1 MRLSRTTFSTQ
12 ATGTQSQYADKVKRM
27 SLNIEMKKLHNLL
40 LTVLI
45 VSAGAVVG
53 QEKTQQEKI
62 DALEKQLI
70 ELQAQADKPD
80 FLNQAVAKGLSFNF
94 YGTLKYKSGG
104 GSQKAD
110 PHRMVLIPSYKL
122 SDYAKFV
129 SELEFE
135 HGGVKDGSNDR
146 FSGAVELEQ
155 MYIDVQVADNITWR
169 SLGVSLIPVGT
180 INEHHEPDLFYSA
193 YRPQIY
199 KQLIPTTWMEMS
211 TGIHGDIPQFEG
223 LSYNLLISQGPDGN
237 SGNQARGTDTAST
250 WSLKNMRPDMNNN
263 NFDDIATTLKLGYD
277 VGGFS
282 SSVSTYQSK
291 LTNQD
296 GETSDMDLY
305 VASAAYRFQDG
316 SLKGLELIGDYAVW
330 DFGAP
335 ANITDSAV
343 GDITWDEQKGYRI
356 EAAYHIPRGENELV
370 PFVRYEKFDAGGAT
384 VNEKEYFTTGAMYK
398 FGDNWEIKTSYMKL
412 KDGANEIQVAVGV
425 QF

>member
-1 MRLSRTTFSTQ
+1 MRLSRTNFPFKQLGLSL
-12 ATGTQSQYADKVKRM
+12 KLLELNMIM
-27 SLNIEMKKLHNLL
+27 SLSIEIKKLNSIFLAA
-40 LTVLI
+40 LI
-45 VSAGAVVG
+45 ASADVSLG
-53 QEKTQQEKI
+53 QDKTQEQRIE
-62 DALEKQLI
+62 ALEKQLI
-70 ELQAQADKPD
+70 ELKGQAGKPD
-80 FLNQAVAKGLSFNF
+80 YLQQAASKGLTFNF

-122 SDYAKFV
+122 SDYAKFMA
-129 SELEFE
+129 ELEFE
-135 HGGVKDGSNDR
+135 HGGVKDGANDR
-146 FSGAVELEQ
+146 FSGAIELEQ
-155 MYIDVQVADNITWR
+155 MYIDVQLTDNITWR

-211 TGIHGDIPQFEG
+211 TGIHGDIPQVDG
-223 LSYNLLISQGPDGN
+223 LSYNLLISQGPDAN
-237 SGNQARGTDTAST
+237 SGNQARGTDTASK

-277 VGGFS
+277 SGGFS
-282 SSVSTYQSK
+282 GSVSTYQSK
-291 LTNQD
+291 LTNSD
-296 GETSDMDLY
+296 GESSDMDLY
-305 VASAAYRFQDG
+305 VASAAYRFQEG

-330 DFGAP
+330 DFGTP

-343 GDITWDEQKGYRI
+343 GDITWDEQKGYRL
-356 EAAYHIPRGENELV
+356 EAAYHIPRGDNELV
-370 PFVRYEKFDAGGAT
+370 PFVRHEKFDAGGAT

-398 FGDNWEIKTSYMKL
+398 FGDNWEIKASYMKQ
-412 KDGANEIQVAVGV
+412 KGGANELQLAVGV